1 MKRVRID
8 QAAAELSTNPI
19 MVGDVFVQ
27 TLTEGSQQIRVAAVS
42 FPNGSRNVFH
52 THESEQVLVITEGE
66 GIVATEDEELWVSAG
81 DVVTIP
87 AGEKHWHGA
96 RPDTSMVHL
105 AIMLVG

>member
-1 MKRVRID
+1 MKRARID
-8 QAAAELSTNPI
+8 AAEGVRSDNPI
-19 MVGDVFVQ
+19 MVGDVYVQ
-27 TLTEGSQQIRVAAVS
+27 YLNPDSKQISVAVVS
-42 FPNGSRNVFH
+42 FPNGARNVFH
-52 THESEQVLVITEGE
+52 THESEQVLYIVEGE